1 MRLLYLPRPTIHVPF
16 LVSLLF
22 LLIDFLSGPCRITSM
37 ESLLSDSDSLPP
49 WLLDA
54 GAVRGDLESSFQ
66 HQSLSELVQYY
77 EDEGFDED
85 GHLSFNTKE
94 VRARL
99 WKIWER

>member
-1 MRLLYLPRPTIHVPF
+1 
-16 LVSLLF
+16 
-22 LLIDFLSGPCRITSM
+22 M